1 MDQESDAKA
10 AFAAPSPDKTE
21 QEHGETFRP
30 KFGADGL
37 LTAIAVA
44 EGDGTILMVA
54 HMNAEALEATRTTGI
69 AHYFSRS
76 RGTLW
81 KKGETSGQLQRVQRI
96 LVDCDQDAL
105 VLIVSVGGDGG
116 ACHTGARSCFY
127 RALAPDGRLM
137 RSSYNFDSLG

>member
-1 MDQESDAKA
+1 MNQESQTGPL
-10 AFAAPSPDKTE
+10 FPPPSPDKAE

-30 KFGADGL
+30 RFGADGL

-54 HMNAEALEATRTTGI
+54 HMNAEALAATRDTGI
-69 AHYFSRS
+69 AHYYSRS
-76 RGTLW
+76 RKALW

-127 RALAPDGRLM
+127 RALSKDGRLV
-137 RSSYNFDSLG
+137 RSSMNFDSLS